1 MVADQP
7 NAEAMGRFYA
17 AAVVLHILA
26 VVWLCARVVV
36 RLLRGLPVY
45 DPDRIGGSAA
55 ETGSSPAIL
64 SADRSPGSFP
74 ARPLIIAGEPDTRA
88 GGAGRHG

>member
-1 MVADQP
+1 
-7 NAEAMGRFYA
+7 
-17 AAVVLHILA
+17 VLHILA

-64 SADRSPGSFP
+64 SADRSAGSSP
-74 ARPLIIAGEPDTRA
+74 ARPLITAGEPDTRA